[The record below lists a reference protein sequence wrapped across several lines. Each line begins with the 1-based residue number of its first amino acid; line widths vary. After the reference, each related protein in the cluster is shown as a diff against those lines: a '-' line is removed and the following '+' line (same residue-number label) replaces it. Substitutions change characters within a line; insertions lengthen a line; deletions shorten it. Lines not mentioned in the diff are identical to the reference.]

1 MSKHRFTEG
10 RAWLS
15 QCPVLSC
22 ESPVIEAHV
31 NGLTLRLST
40 KAIPLKDAL
49 IFQKYERIVINV
61 WKGPTQF
68 WATAWS
74 RDQKTVLKGHLFIQ
88 HVHGARN

>member
-1 MSKHRFTEG
+1 VSNHRFTEG
-10 RAWLS
+10 RAWLAK
-15 QCPVLSC
+15 CPLSSC

-31 NGLTLRLST
+31 NGLILRLST

-61 WKGPTQF
+61 WKGPTQL
-68 WATAWS
+68 WATAWH
-74 RDQKTVLKGHLFIQ
+74 RDQKTVDKGHLYIQ

>member
-1 MSKHRFTEG
+1 VRFEEG

-15 QCPVLSC
+15 KCPVTSC

-31 NGLTLRLST
+31 NGLKLRLET

-61 WKGPTQF
+61 WKGATQLY
-68 WATAWS
+68 ATAWH
-74 RDQKTVLKGHLFIQ
+74 RDLKDVHKGHLFVQ
-88 HVHGARN
+88 HNHGKRS